1 MSQDLEPKTIDQ
13 MNADESSTD
22 SIFSSE
28 HRFSRRVGLGG
39 AIATLSLAACGQTP
53 EQTTTVTPEKSVATP
68 GEKKDA

>member
-39 AIATLSLAACGQTP
+39 AIATLSLAACSQTP
-53 EQTTTVTPEKSVATP
+53 NKPAT
-68 GEKKDA
+68 GEPKEDA